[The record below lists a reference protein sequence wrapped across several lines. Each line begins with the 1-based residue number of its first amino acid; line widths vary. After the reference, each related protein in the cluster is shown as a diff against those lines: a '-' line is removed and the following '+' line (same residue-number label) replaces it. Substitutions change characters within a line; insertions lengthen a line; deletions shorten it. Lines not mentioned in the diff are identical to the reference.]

1 MIERSFSFRA
11 LQFFNVL
18 HKSSSYIHSFFDII
32 SIGGGHGGREGG
44 GWVEIIRELYMI
56 HRI

>member
-44 GWVEIIRELYMI
+44 GVGGN
-56 HRI
+56 HP